1 MRTLAAAA
9 LLCLTSPALVLAEDR
24 ATTKDAEQMVH
35 KAVGFLKANGK
46 EKALA
51 TFSDPKGAFTY
62 LDLYVFALDRDGN
75 VRAHGTRKDFIGK
88 NHLAF
93 KDADGKAFNRE
104 MLETAKRDGK
114 GWVEYKMQ
122 NPISGKVEQK
132 VAYFE
137 LVDGLVVGCGAFLKQ
152 P

>member
-88 NHLAF
+88 NH
-93 KDADGKAFNRE
+93 RE